1 MPSPADPDRTDAG
14 RESRRLPAR
23 DLALVAIFAAL
34 VAALG
39 LPGTLS
45 LFGNSVPIT
54 AQTLGVMLAGSVL
67 GARRAFL
74 ALLVFLALVAA
85 GLPLLAGGRGGLG
98 VFASPTGGYDI
109 GFCVGAWVI
118 GWFTD
123 RMRAHYTI
131 PVGLVANIVGGI
143 LVVYALGIPYQAWRT
158 GTSGLVATTVASA
171 VFLPGD
177 LIKAV
182 VATVVA
188 KGVHR
193 AYPVL
198 GARQRAGAAAVG
210 SSAGPG
216 ASSGAGCG
224 AGSGTGSGGTT
235 GGTGGG

>member
-1 MPSPADPDRTDAG
+1 MDHIEDPDPSRSSSRSSSSSSTDAPG
-14 RESRRLPAR
+14 SSRRLPTR

-39 LPGTLS
+39 LPGTLT

-54 AQTLGVMLAGSVL
+54 AQTLGVMLAGSIL

-98 VFASPTGGYDI
+98 VFASPTMGYDI
-109 GFCVGAWVI
+109 GFPLGAWVI

-123 RMRAHYTI
+123 RMRAHYTL
-131 PVGLVANIVGGI
+131 PTGLVANIVGGI
-143 LVVYALGIPYQAWRT
+143 LVVYALGIPLQAWRT
-158 GTSGLVATTVASA
+158 GTSGLVATAVASVA
-171 VFLPGD
+171 FLPGD

-182 VATVVA
+182 IATIVA

-193 AYPVL
+193 AYPVV
-198 GARQRAGAAAVG
+198 RTTERAHA
-210 SSAGPG
+210 SAGT
-216 ASSGAGCG
+216 ATDTSESG
-224 AGSGTGSGGTT
+224 
-235 GGTGGG
+235 